1 MLCLASSAP
10 LLRGCSV
17 RPTCSAV
24 RVPSPFRNIE
34 CPLAKNFR
42 SFSRSRH
49 FIGPDDDPFSVALFA
64 FLAVVENGHN

>member
-1 MLCLASSAP
+1 LLGQFRTATSRLFRPPNVFSSSCSFASP
-10 LLRGCSV
+10 EY
-17 RPTCSAV
+17 
-24 RVPSPFRNIE
+24 E